1 MNRRLIYIILFVSVL
16 TFSMKDGIAQ
26 KTDTIIHINGN
37 VLTGDFK
44 KMAYGVATWKMDGM
58 GTISLEEVKINTIRS
73 SKLFEIKMKDGTINF
88 GSFDTSN
95 IHRKVYILLEDER
108 KLISIDD
115 IVEVYP
121 IKRSFWMRTSGDVSL
136 GLNYSKGS
144 NVATVA
150 FSGNLSYRKRKSYFE
165 FALDD
170 NITFQ
175 GDSISSSKADI
186 SFGWQRLINNGW
198 SAGILVG
205 GSQNSEM
212 GSKLRLNLD
221 FLGFKDISYNIWN
234 RLSAGA
240 GLSVARE
247 TSYDDTPEN
256 NDIAG
261 LFTVIWKVYKYTAP
275 KVWVDA
281 NISYLPYL
289 THAGRNRVNFNLN
302 PQVSIIG
309 DDLKAGFQFYYNYDS
324 QPQSEGA
331 STYDYGINL
340 SLSYSFH

>member
-95 IHRKVYILLEDER
+95 IKRKVYILLEDER
-108 KLISIDD
+108 KLISMDD

-121 IKRSFWMRTSGDVSL
+121 IKRSFWMRTSGDVGL

-144 NVATVA
+144 NVATIA
-150 FSGNLSYRKRKSYFE
+150 FSGNLKYRKRKSYFE
-165 FALDD
+165 FSLDD
-170 NITFQ
+170 NVTIQ
-175 GDSISSSKADI
+175 GDSLSSSKADI
-186 SFGWQRLINNGW
+186 SFAWQRLIKKGW
-198 SAGILVG
+198 SVGVLVG

-212 GSKLRLNLD
+212 GSKLRLNTDVFAL
-221 FLGFKDISYNIWN
+221 KDISYNIWN

-240 GLSVARE
+240 GFSAARE
-247 TSYDDTPEN
+247 TSYDDSPEN

-261 LFTVIWKVYKYTAP
+261 LFMIAWRVYKYTMP

-281 NISYLPYL
+281 NISFLPYL
-289 THAGRNRVNFNLN
+289 TNIGRNRLVFNLN

-331 STYDYGINL
+331 STYDYGMNL
-340 SLSYSFH
+340 NLSYSFH